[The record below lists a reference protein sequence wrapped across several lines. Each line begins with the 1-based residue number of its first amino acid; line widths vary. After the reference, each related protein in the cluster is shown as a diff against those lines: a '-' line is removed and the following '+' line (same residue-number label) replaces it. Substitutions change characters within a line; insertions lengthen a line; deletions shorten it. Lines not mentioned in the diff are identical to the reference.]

1 MTDEIDL
8 SQERT
13 LIANDAAIANQ
24 LAKQAAAEARQPA
37 RRPDVSDDELQCIE
51 CGELIGAERLKAV
64 PRTVRCVLCASDTEH
79 PNWNRR
85 V

>member
-24 LAKQAAAEARQPA
+24 LAKQRADEARLA
-37 RRPDVSDDELQCIE
+37 SRAAFNDDEEPVCIE
-51 CGELIGAERLKAV
+51 CGALIDAARIRAL
-64 PRTVRCVLCASDTEH
+64 PRTVRCIECAFDAEH
-79 PNWNRR
+79 PNWGRR
-85 V
+85 T

>member
-13 LIANDAAIANQ
+13 LIATDAAIANQ
-24 LAKQAAAEARQPA
+24 LARQKAAEVRQPA
-37 RRPDVSDDELQCIE
+37 RPAHVNDDELQCVE

-79 PNWNRR
+79 PNWDRR